1 MTSSSSNNR
10 RNNNTR
16 KLKNNNLK
24 RLFTKTILKKTRK
37 NNHHNNKSNNLK
49 NNLKN
54 KLKNKYKNTT
64 NFSDIS
70 KQYIYEYKQILSNF
84 YVIGDQKTN
93 IGQSII
99 QQITKHKIYGKMIT
113 DQLEKMF
120 KADFLEAIKTQIS
133 ELTTNNSNESDKYI
147 KQGWKDCT
155 SDNCFTKLRKQIVIE
170 TGSILYI
177 LKCFHKSII
186 PNPENNI
193 KILISFLKD
202 KNKFVVLK
210 IGTNED
216 DLKNTN
222 NSTKSEK
229 GKLILGLGPSASG
242 KTFWAE
248 KIIEMTG
255 DKKPYISIDGGIY
268 REECCSYQFIV
279 NTCIAHG
286 FSGLNNLVETL
297 AYKLRRI
304 KKNFTSTIHGNFKE
318 IMTHSSDTKKEIL
331 KLLNSSVQY
340 SKDYSF
346 MNIYLPETLGDCLLK
361 QSLTKKSGC
370 YSEKIEPYVK
380 LTKDPNFTTLL
391 IYQCKFGY
399 DCIYVPTHKCKGCAP
414 SGMARQDKEG
424 KKYSSGAW
432 LASMKYGLQLLR
444 LQKGGDKFIIHNSGG
459 EKYNG
464 KMTKSTI
471 IKVSNDDSN
480 LYKEL
485 NQENK
490 MKQYNYNLIDG
501 RGKNIANFIPI

>member
-1 MTSSSSNNR
+1 M
-10 RNNNTR
+10 
-16 KLKNNNLK
+16 
-24 RLFTKTILKKTRK
+24 
-37 NNHHNNKSNNLK
+37 
-49 NNLKN
+49 
-54 KLKNKYKNTT
+54 
-64 NFSDIS
+64 
-70 KQYIYEYKQILSNF
+70 
-84 YVIGDQKTN
+84 GDQKNN

-99 QQITKHKIYGKMIT
+99 QQITKHKTYGKMI
-113 DQLEKMF
+113 DAQLEKIF
-120 KADFLEAIKTQIS
+120 KADSLEAIKTQIS

-155 SDNCFTKLRKQIVIE
+155 SNNCFTKLREQIVIE

-177 LKCFHKSII
+177 LKCFYKSII
-186 PNPENNI
+186 PNPDNNI
-193 KILISFLKD
+193 KILISFLKE
-202 KNKFVVLK
+202 KNNFVVLK

-216 DLKNTN
+216 DLKKTN

-297 AYKLRRI
+297 SDKLRI
-304 KKNFTSTIHGNFKE
+304 AKKNITSTMHGKFKE
-318 IMTHSSDTKKEIL
+318 IMTHSSKTKKEIL
-331 KLLNSSVQY
+331 NVLNSSVKY

-361 QSLTKKSGC
+361 KSLTKKSGC
-370 YSEKIEPYVK
+370 YSSKIEPYVK
-380 LTKDPNFTTLL
+380 LTKDTNFTTLL

-399 DCIYVPTHKCKGCAP
+399 DCIYMPTHKCKGCAP

-444 LQKGGDKFIIHNSGG
+444 LQKGGEKFIIHNSGG

-464 KMTKSTI
+464 KITKSTI
-471 IKVSNDDSN
+471 IKVSNDNSN

-485 NQENK
+485 NGEDK
-490 MKQYNYNLIDG
+490 KKKYNYDLIDG
-501 RGKNIANFIPI
+501 RGKNITNFVPI